1 MTSLTAVVDMQ
12 SLLKKK
18 IGGVKS
24 GASNTMEKVKEGGI
38 VQVHMYVNPD
48 TPLRTAK
55 DKV

>member
-1 MTSLTAVVDMQ
+1 
-12 SLLKKK
+12 
-18 IGGVKS
+18 
-24 GASNTMEKVKEGGI
+24 MEKVKEGGI